1 LIAVVICGAPT
12 ACTMNEAVAKV
23 AKFGLDVVDCMSRFQ
38 TAKGLTM
45 EVRCGMSSGP
55 VVAGI
60 VGTSMPRYDSQQYLN
75 PPCVH
80 TRLMASRPAWECDLL
95 SANSPGMGFMFRC

>member
-1 LIAVVICGAPT
+1 
-12 ACTMNEAVAKV
+12 MNEAVAKV
-23 AKFGLDVVDCMSRFQ
+23 AKFGLDVIDCMSRFQ

-60 VGTSMPRYDSQQYLN
+60 VGTSMPRCGSQQYLHL
-75 PPCVH
+75 PSVF
-80 TRLMASRPAWECDLL
+80 TRLM
-95 SANSPGMGFMFRC
+95 GI